1 VVTLG
6 SLSTAIRLATAKLRG
21 VSTAGAAVCKI
32 HIPAGE
38 SIAAQGSARDFF
50 TIAFSLLVNYWKH
63 KMSEHTASGIGAP
76 PRKCK
81 NGTRAWENS

>member
-50 TIAFSLLVNYWKH
+50 TIAFFLLANYGKH
-63 KMSEHTASGIGAP
+63 KMFEAYGLRDRRP
-76 PRKCK
+76 PEKMQ
-81 NGTRAWENS
+81 